1 MRREELVPVQIYEPV
16 RKIIRD
22 WPVAARRELGATL
35 LRLQRGELIGM
46 PDVRAMPSVAK
57 GVSEIRISL
66 AGDAY
71 RAFYISVTEEGILVF
86 HAFIKKTQQTPQK
99 EINTALKRLHTF
111 FRNIKG

>member
-1 MRREELVPVQIYEPV
+1 MRREEPVPVQIYPPV

-57 GVSEIRISL
+57 GNQ
-66 AGDAY
+66 Y
-71 RAFYISVTEEGILVF
+71 RVEGFAHLF
-86 HAFIKKTQQTPQK
+86 SQH
-99 EINTALKRLHTF
+99 
-111 FRNIKG
+111 